1 MSTITNL
8 PTVKNIEKLDNAN
21 FHKSKALYVL
31 KHRPKGGK
39 KKIKSIPGR
48 TVGKYRIRTTPVQG
62 IIHIKCS
69 LNNTIVTLTD
79 LLGKTKAW
87 VSCGSIGFKGSK
99 RSSRFAGQ
107 AAVEFLGSKIKSL
120 GYKYVVLHLNGLG
133 RGRNV
138 SVKGLKKSG
147 LRIYFIKDFTSIA
160 HNGCR
165 PSKLRRL

>member
-1 MSTITNL
+1 MSTIINFSTSKSTPKSRKINSYKSNTTSL
-8 PTVKNIEKLDNAN
+8 RKQYPNHNAAQ
-21 FHKSKALYVL
+21 KKTA
-31 KHRPKGGK
+31 GK
-39 KKIKSIPGR
+39 
-48 TVGKYRIRTTPVQG
+48 RIQSTPIQG
-62 IIHIKCS
+62 VIHIKCS

-87 VSCGSIGFKGSK
+87 VSCGTVGFKGSK

-107 AAVEFLGSKIKSL
+107 AAIELLGSKAKTL
-120 GYKYVVLHLNGLG
+120 GYRYVVLHLNGLG

>member
-1 MSTITNL
+1 ML
-8 PTVKNIEKLDNAN
+8 V
-21 FHKSKALYVL
+21 V
-31 KHRPKGGK
+31 K
-39 KKIKSIPGR
+39 KKINIKNTNKLSRLIWY
-48 TVGKYRIRTTPVQG
+48 KKNKIRLQKRFKAFQLLLKKKTRKRHSQLTPIHG

-79 LLGKTKAW
+79 LLGNTKAW
-87 VSCGSIGFKGSK
+87 GSCGSVGFKGAK

-107 AAVEFLGSKIKSL
+107 AAIEFLGLKAKNL
-120 GYKYVVLHLNGLG
+120 GYKHIVLHLNGLG
-133 RGRNV
+133 KSRNI
-138 SVKGLKKSG
+138 SIKSLKKSG